1 MTATKQAPAAP
12 RTGHGHPATKGLRV
26 LIRIIEDVIPAVMLA
41 VMTGTIAV
49 AVFSRYVLDRPID
62 FANELATV
70 LFIWVVF
77 LTSAGAARRRE
88 HVNITLLEDSL
99 RGRAYHMHR
108 LAVDVVGL
116 LVVVSLGYLGV
127 TFLET
132 VHRVF
137 YTIGIGWEWA
147 FSALPIGM
155 LLMGYHLTRD
165 GIAQVIALRRIGG

>member
-1 MTATKQAPAAP
+1 MTATKQALAVP
-12 RTGHGHPATKGLRV
+12 RPGQGHPVAMSLRV
-26 LIRIIEDVIPAVMLA
+26 FIRIVEDVIPAVMLA
-41 VMTGTIAV
+41 VMTGTIAA

-77 LTSAGAARRRE
+77 LTAAGAARRRE
-88 HVNITLLEDSL
+88 HVSITLVEDSL
-99 RGRAYHMHR
+99 RGRAYHIHR

-116 LVVVSLGYLGV
+116 VVVLALGYLGL

-147 FSALPIGM
+147 FSALPVGM
-155 LLMGYHLTRD
+155 VLTGYHL
-165 GIAQVIALRRIGG
+165 L